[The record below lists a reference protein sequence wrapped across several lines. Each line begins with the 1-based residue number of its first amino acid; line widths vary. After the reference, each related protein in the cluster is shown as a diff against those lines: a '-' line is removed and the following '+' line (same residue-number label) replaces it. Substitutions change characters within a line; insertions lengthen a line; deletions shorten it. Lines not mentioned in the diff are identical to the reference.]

1 MEMRLNLDDGKSF
14 SGKSF
19 GAHKEIQGEVV
30 FNTGMS
36 GYVET
41 LTDPSYKGQIL
52 VLTYPLQGNYGV
64 PQPPYESKNIQ
75 VQGLIVTHYSENPSH
90 HAAARSLG
98 EWLKDEGI
106 PAIYGVDTRTLTRH

>member
-1 MEMRLNLDDGKSF
+1 MEMNLVLDDGKSF
-14 SGKSF
+14 TGKSF
-19 GAHKEIQGEVV
+19 GAQREVLGEVV
-30 FNTGMS
+30 FNTAMS

-64 PQPPYESKNIQ
+64 PKPPFESKNIQ

-90 HAAARSLG
+90 HAAERSLG
-98 EWLKDEGI
+98 DWLKDEGI
-106 PAIYGVDTRTLTRH
+106 PGVYGV